1 MTLLE
6 LYNIPNTTW
15 FTGDRQLFR
24 ELNIGNRNITISVSR
39 RGASVELDSK
49 REVTLNSDGGFKAYT
64 LDEVCYTLH
73 LMRIIPFTAEHT
85 LMLSLGIKEEDLCE
99 P

>member
-6 LYNIPNTTW
+6 LYNIPNTIW
-15 FTGDRQLFR
+15 LTGDRQLFR
-24 ELNIGNRNITISVSR
+24 ELSIGNRNITICISR
-39 RGASVELDSK
+39 KGASVELDSD
-49 REVTLNSDGGFKAYT
+49 REVALNSGGDFKAYAF
-64 LDEVCYTLH
+64 DGVCYTLH